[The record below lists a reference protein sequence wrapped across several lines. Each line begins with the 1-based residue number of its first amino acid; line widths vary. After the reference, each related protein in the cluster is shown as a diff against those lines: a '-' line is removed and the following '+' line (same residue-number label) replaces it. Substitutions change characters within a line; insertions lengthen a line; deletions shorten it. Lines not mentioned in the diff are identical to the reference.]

1 MNWKR
6 LILFWLVVI
15 LTGILMLALLQHRM
29 IYHPRSYG
37 SIYQPYFNGSLQRVS
52 YQTAEGPQ
60 TAFYQSPSEGNPL
73 QAIWILFGGNAALA
87 LDWMW
92 LVEQSAGPD
101 FGFLLLDYPG
111 IAECEGS
118 ASPESILASSQAA
131 WAHWEKLYANQQ
143 TPQIGILGHSL
154 GAAAALQLAETISVE
169 RVVLLSPFTS
179 LADMV

>member
-37 SIYQPYFNGSLQRVS
+37 SIYQPYLNGSLQRFPIRL
-52 YQTAEGPQ
+52 EGSQ
-60 TAFYQSPSEGNPL
+60 TAFYQPPPEGNPP

-92 LVEQSAGPD
+92 LVEQSAGSD
-101 FGFLLLDYPG
+101 LGFLLIDYPG
-111 IAECEGS
+111 FGECEEVPLPKASLLPAKLPGNTGRNSTQTSELHKS
-118 ASPESILASSQAA
+118 A
-131 WAHWEKLYANQQ
+131 
-143 TPQIGILGHSL
+143 
-154 GAAAALQLAETISVE
+154 
-169 RVVLLSPFTS
+169 F
-179 LADMV
+179 

>member
-37 SIYQPYFNGSLQRVS
+37 SIYQPYLNSSLLRIS
-52 YQTAEGPQ
+52 YQTPEGSQ
-60 TAFYQSPSEGNPL
+60 TAFYQPPSEDNPP

-92 LVEQSAGPD
+92 LVEESAGPD
-101 FGFLLLDYPG
+101 
-111 IAECEGS
+111 
-118 ASPESILASSQAA
+118 
-131 WAHWEKLYANQQ
+131 
-143 TPQIGILGHSL
+143 
-154 GAAAALQLAETISVE
+154 SVSYTH
-169 RVVLLSPFTS
+169 LTLPTK
-179 LADMV
+179 A